1 MAVLDTNQEFDQD
14 IHRDIDSFLLIL
26 SWETL
31 ESTATTV
38 FTVPDAKVELAKENA
53 AEQQE

>member
-1 MAVLDTNQEFDQD
+1 MLDTNQEFDQD

-38 FTVPDAKVELAKENA
+38 FTVPDAKVELAKENE